1 MEIITIKITVTK
13 ENNQQLMD
21 NSRLSSKYMVTMNV
35 NAVSRTPLKMET
47 IMYQQVKIILETEVK
62 WKEKN
67 DQKLTVKYNPILS
80 LKSK

>member
-1 MEIITIKITVTK
+1 
-13 ENNQQLMD
+13 
-21 NSRLSSKYMVTMNV
+21 MNV

-80 LKSK
+80 LKPK